1 MVIYHQE
8 MGKSH
13 ARTYG
18 RRLHEIGLN
27 DAWFGI
33 LEGLVIA
40 SGKTKEDLEKNL
52 QALVPS
58 HKKKFVYLYR
68 LHQGG
73 DFKPQF

>member
-18 RRLHEIGLN
+18 RRLREIGLS
-27 DAWFGI
+27 DAWFGR
-33 LEGLVIA
+33 LEGLIVDSA
-40 SGKTKEDLEKNL
+40 KTKEDLEKNL

-68 LHQGG
+68 LSILYHQ
-73 DFKPQF
+73 

>member
-18 RRLHEIGLN
+18 RRLREIGIS

-68 LHQGG
+68 L
-73 DFKPQF
+73 KSKTKK

>member
-1 MVIYHQE
+1 VLYHQE

-18 RRLHEIGLN
+18 RRFREIGLK

-33 LEGLVIA
+33 LEGLVIS
-40 SGKTKEDLEKNL
+40 SGRTKEDLEKNL

-58 HKKKFVYLYR
+58 HKTDVHPCIMR
-68 LHQGG
+68 
-73 DFKPQF
+73 